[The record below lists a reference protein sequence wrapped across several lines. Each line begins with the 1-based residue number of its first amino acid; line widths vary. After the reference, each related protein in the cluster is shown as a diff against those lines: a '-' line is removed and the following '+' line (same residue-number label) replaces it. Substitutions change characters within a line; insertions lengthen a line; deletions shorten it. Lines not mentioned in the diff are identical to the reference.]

1 PRRRGTATARTDQSS
16 GKFACAQVSVDR
28 LADPPDAGGK
38 GLGGIDTVVSS
49 QSGKCASRSQGA
61 SPQTISLPLLS
72 LPTPGPKNC
81 VLNMKTLFQRQC
93 TPALSHRMG
102 EGETGRAPFAFSAA
116 TGRFGLRL
124 FSGFELGFAFARG
137 ELECDLSF

>member
-81 VLNMKTLFQRQC
+81 VLNMKTLFQRQWGW
-93 TPALSHRMG
+93 G
-102 EGETGRAPFAFSAA
+102 EGGRRPNFGGGVGMRPHLKILNLAA
-116 TGRFGLRL
+116 
-124 FSGFELGFAFARG
+124 
-137 ELECDLSF
+137 